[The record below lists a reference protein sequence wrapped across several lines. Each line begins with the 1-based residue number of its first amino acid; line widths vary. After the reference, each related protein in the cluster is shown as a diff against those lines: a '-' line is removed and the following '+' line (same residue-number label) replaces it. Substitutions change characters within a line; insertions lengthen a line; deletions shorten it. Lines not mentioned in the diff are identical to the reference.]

1 MRNQSVGGWIA
12 RRAEMSPDRLG
23 VETDLERLT
32 YAELLL
38 RGMELAGSLRAAGVR
53 RGDRIAYLGGSDA
66 TYFTTL
72 CAAGLLGAAM
82 VPVNAA
88 LTIPEIGYLLGDAEP
103 AAVVVT
109 PDAETLARALPGAV
123 DVVPPVLT
131 RSAWRSA
138 TPVTP
143 DDEEVTLGE
152 LALIFYT
159 SGTTGHPKGA
169 MLSHANL
176 TWGTYNVL
184 ASLDYQSA
192 DRNLLLAPLHRTGSL
207 AVALAVIA
215 TGGAILL
222 SGATGP
228 GELLRIVAERAAT
241 TVFSGP
247 AVFAALAADPAW
259 ESVDLHAVRFCL
271 AGGAPVGRELVTR
284 YQQRGIGFTQAYG
297 LTEASPMVLV
307 LDALDAERKAGS
319 AGRRPLFTEVRVVR
333 PDLSEAERGE
343 RGEIVARGPN
353 VMLGYWRRPDA
364 TAEAITPD
372 GWLRTGDVGV
382 VDADGFTWV
391 VDRLKEVIPVAG
403 ENVFPAEVERVLG
416 EHPAVAAA
424 AVVPG
429 GPAEAPHPVA
439 FVVTLPASELD
450 AGALLEFAAARLAA
464 YKLPRRIE
472 LLEALPMTPAGKVDK
487 RRLRELAAA
496 GEERP
501 RD

>member
-12 RRAEMSPDRLG
+12 RRAEMSPDRVA

-32 YAELLL
+32 YRELLA
-38 RGMELAGSLRAAGVR
+38 RGSRLAGALRRTGVGH
-53 RGDRIAYLGGSDA
+53 GDRLAYLGGADA
-66 TYFTTL
+66 TYFTVL

-88 LTIPEIGYLLGDAEP
+88 LSTPEIGYLLGDAEP
-103 AAVVVT
+103 AALVVT
-109 PDAETLARALPGAV
+109 PDAEALAGELRRTLAS
-123 DVVPPVLT
+123 VPPLLT
-131 RSAWRSA
+131 EGEWAA
-138 TPVTP
+138 GTPVAA
-143 DDEEVTLGE
+143 DEEEVGLGE
-152 LALIFYT
+152 VALIFYT

-169 MLSHANL
+169 MLTHANL
-176 TWGTYNVL
+176 TWGTCNVL
-184 ASLDYQSA
+184 ASLDYRSA

-222 SGATGP
+222 TRAAGA
-228 GELLRIVAERAAT
+228 GELLGIVAERAAT
-241 TVFSGP
+241 TLFSGP
-247 AVFAALAADPAW
+247 AVFAALAADPGWA
-259 ESVDLHAVRFCL
+259 SADLHAVRFCL
-271 AGGAPVGRELVTR
+271 AGGAPVGRDLVTR
-284 YQQRGIGFTQAYG
+284 YQQRGIAFTQAYG

-319 AGRRPLFTEVRVVR
+319 AGRRPLFTEVRIVR
-333 PDLSEAERGE
+333 PDLSEAEPGE
-343 RGEIVARGPN
+343 PGEIVARGPN

-364 TAEAITPD
+364 TAEAITAD
-372 GWLRTGDVGV
+372 GWLHTGDIGL

-391 VDRLKEVIPVAG
+391 VDRLKEVIPVGG

-424 AVVPG
+424 AVVPA

-439 FVVTLPASELD
+439 FVVRLPSSELD
-450 AGALLEFAAARLAA
+450 ADALLGFAAARLAA